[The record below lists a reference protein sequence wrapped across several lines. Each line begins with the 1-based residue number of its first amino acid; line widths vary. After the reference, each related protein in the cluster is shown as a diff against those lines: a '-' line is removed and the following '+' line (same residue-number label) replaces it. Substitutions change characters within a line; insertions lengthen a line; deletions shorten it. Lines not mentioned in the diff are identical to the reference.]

1 MKSSPFKSLEFQ
13 IGNMEYEEYLA
24 NYLLWCAFF
33 VAMVIVLISF
43 VTISLFASSLWVEVT
58 NLIKAQLP
66 SFVSN
71 FEDFIYRNRDV
82 VGEKHSIENL
92 ESHLG
97 NFAFSELY
105 QQPSKVAVLTG
116 GSRGIGLHVLKKLLQ
131 CEITVILGRII
142 SIVSL
147 S

>member
-1 MKSSPFKSLEFQ
+1 
-13 IGNMEYEEYLA
+13 MEYEEYLA

-43 VTISLFASSLWVEVT
+43 VTISLFASSLWVEVS

-82 VGEKHSIENL
+82 VGEKYFSKTWNRIERI
-92 ESHLG
+92 SP
-97 NFAFSELY
+97 FSELY

-116 GSRGIGLHVLKKLLQ
+116 GNRGIGLHVLKKLLQ
-131 CEITVILGRII
+131 CEITVILGKII
-142 SIVSL
+142 SIVS
-147 S
+147 SS

>member
-1 MKSSPFKSLEFQ
+1 MKSSPIESLKFQ

-82 VGEKHSIENL
+82 VGEKHFFIENF
-92 ESHLG
+92 ESHLK
-97 NFAFSELY
+97 FCLFRVVSTTIE
-105 QQPSKVAVLTG
+105 SCSVDWWKSRHWVA
-116 GSRGIGLHVLKKLLQ
+116 
-131 CEITVILGRII
+131 RIEKTAAMRDN
-142 SIVSL
+142 SDFG
-147 S
+147 

>member
-1 MKSSPFKSLEFQ
+1 
-13 IGNMEYEEYLA
+13 MEYEEYLA

-66 SFVSN
+66 SFVSS

-82 VGEKHSIENL
+82 VGEKYFFH
-92 ESHLG
+92 
-97 NFAFSELY
+97 
-105 QQPSKVAVLTG
+105 
-116 GSRGIGLHVLKKLLQ
+116 
-131 CEITVILGRII
+131 
-142 SIVSL
+142 
-147 S
+147 